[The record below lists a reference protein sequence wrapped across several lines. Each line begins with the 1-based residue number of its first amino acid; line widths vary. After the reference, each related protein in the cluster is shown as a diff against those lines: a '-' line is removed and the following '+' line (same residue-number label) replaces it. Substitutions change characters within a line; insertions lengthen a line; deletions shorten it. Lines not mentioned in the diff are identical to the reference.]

1 MAGPIYNTFGA
12 LVGLAED
19 NFILGPQGAKIA
31 YIRSGRVY
39 SLQNMPMGRLVKL
52 RGRLVWTHK

>member
-1 MAGPIYNTFGA
+1 MASPIYNTFGA

-52 RGRLVWTHK
+52 RGRLV